1 MTYLKIIHILLA
13 NGFVES
19 EITKYDDV
27 FVSYTRQFADG
38 ESIVFVPSLDAFI
51 VINDA
56 NQYDYYFLDETLQN
70 IEITQI
76 LLNHGVDINVC

>member
-27 FVSYTRQFADG
+27 FVSYTRQFAGD
-38 ESIVFVPSLDAFI
+38 ESIIFVPSLDAFI
-51 VINDA
+51 VINDT